1 MTHEERIRAVIDC
14 GFTERQAR
22 FLVLVMRH
30 GGVCIPRQYASFAG
44 IANGGRRCNAFFGK
58 LVKRGYAHEI
68 RCVHNRARVYH
79 VHHKPLYFLIGE
91 ASSRY
96 RRPVSPRVAV
106 ERLMLQDA
114 VLAVGDV
121 EWLTTA
127 AEKAAYLE
135 GLKAKATHDRPQQS
149 IRMRHGPGLRHPH
162 PHSRSRWPPTAAH
175 CCCTWPVNRPRRRS
189 GPSFR
194 PMPSC

>member
-1 MTHEERIRAVIDC
+1 MTQEERIRAVIDC

-22 FLVLVMRH
+22 FLVRVMRH

-44 IANGGRRCNAFFGK
+44 IANGGRRCNVFFDK

-91 ASSRY
+91 TSSRY

-106 ERLMLQDA
+106 ERLMLLDA

-135 GLKAKATHDRPQQS
+135 GLKAKATDDRRTGASHS
-149 IRMRHGPGLRHPH
+149 IR
-162 PHSRSRWPPTAAH
+162 TAAS
-175 CCCTWPVNRPRRRS
+175 RPS
-189 GPSFR
+189 
-194 PMPSC
+194 